1 MPYREKPIEKQ
12 YYSIGEV
19 GVMFDVNQSLLR
31 YWEQEFEL
39 LRPRKTQGGT
49 RRYSLK
55 DIEVFKLI
63 FHLVKERGY
72 TLEGAR
78 EMLKHNAEQQRERL
92 DIIRRLE
99 RVKKFLNE
107 VKERL

>member
-1 MPYREKPIEKQ
+1 MPYKEKPIVKQ

-19 GVMFDVNQSLLR
+19 GQMFDVAPSLLR

-55 DIEVFKLI
+55 DIDLFKLI

-78 EMLKHNAEQQRERL
+78 EMLKHNTAQQRERL
-92 DIIRRLE
+92 EIIRKLE
-99 RVKKFLNE
+99 RVKKFLE
-107 VKERL
+107 EIKEQL

>member
-19 GVMFDVNQSLLR
+19 GVMFDVNPSLLR

-55 DIEVFKLI
+55 DLEVFKLI

-78 EMLKHNAEQQRERL
+78 EMLKHNNEQQRERL